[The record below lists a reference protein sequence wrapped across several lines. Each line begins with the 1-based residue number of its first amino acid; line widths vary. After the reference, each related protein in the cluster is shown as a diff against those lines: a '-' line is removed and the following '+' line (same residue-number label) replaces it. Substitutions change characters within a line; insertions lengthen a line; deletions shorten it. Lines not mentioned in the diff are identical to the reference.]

1 MDFQNVNPLNVWIN
15 FISGNLFPMTAD
27 DTSFPVLWKIYSILL
42 WLLELVQMCV
52 LIRGCILVPKERA
65 LKDGLIG
72 LAITIEVVFIVVRIQ
87 TRRGLIQQLIQN
99 LNDILRTKDEIMRN
113 IVIGIFKPIK
123 APFKFYLIDYRM
135 PVIFSKEPFSIT
147 TFVAGSLLVMTS
159 SVYIFI
165 KKVSVDS
172 YMTHLILLITAQY
185 KYTALKLAMIFQ
197 GAQNNCDDASE
208 AKSYDMNQY
217 AKKKIKIICQQ
228 HNAVLHMT
236 FLLRELLSSNLS
248 IMYLNNVFRFCCIVI
263 MVISI
268 PHIGAFEG
276 FIFITY
282 AMGGIIQ
289 LYIVCS
295 CMQQLLDASTE
306 LTDQAFHEGWYR
318 FSVPIKRM
326 LIFIIMA
333 NNIEPKIAMFER
345 YNMSLSS
352 FMTILNQSYSIA
364 LLLLRTN

>member
-123 APFKFYLIDYRM
+123 APFKFYLIGGTASVFMWTVVPFSLVFHRNVFFYIDYRM

-263 MVISI
+263 MVISYLCETLDTAYRCVRRI
-268 PHIGAFEG
+268 YFHYVRNGRNNTALHCLFL
-276 FIFITY
+276 Y
-282 AMGGIIQ
+282 AT
-289 LYIVCS
+289 IVGC
-295 CMQQLLDASTE
+295 E
-306 LTDQAFHEGWYR
+306 Y
-318 FSVPIKRM
+318 
-326 LIFIIMA
+326 
-333 NNIEPKIAMFER
+333 
-345 YNMSLSS
+345 
-352 FMTILNQSYSIA
+352 
-364 LLLLRTN
+364 

>member
-1 MDFQNVNPLNVWIN
+1 
-15 FISGNLFPMTAD
+15 
-27 DTSFPVLWKIYSILL
+27 
-42 WLLELVQMCV
+42 
-52 LIRGCILVPKERA
+52 
-65 LKDGLIG
+65 
-72 LAITIEVVFIVVRIQ
+72 
-87 TRRGLIQQLIQN
+87 
-99 LNDILRTKDEIMRN
+99 
-113 IVIGIFKPIK
+113 
-123 APFKFYLIDYRM
+123 
-135 PVIFSKEPFSIT
+135 
-147 TFVAGSLLVMTS
+147 
-159 SVYIFI
+159 
-165 KKVSVDS
+165 
-172 YMTHLILLITAQY
+172 
-185 KYTALKLAMIFQ
+185 
-197 GAQNNCDDASE
+197 
-208 AKSYDMNQY
+208 
-217 AKKKIKIICQQ
+217 
-228 HNAVLHMT
+228 
-236 FLLRELLSSNLS
+236 
-248 IMYLNNVFRFCCIVI
+248 
-263 MVISI
+263 I